1 MSDLSPSREPAVT
14 YAIVGGGIH
23 GACLGTYL
31 RDAGYS
37 TDDICIIDPHDRLMA
52 AFERKAAQCGMQ
64 TLRSSF
70 VHHLDPEPFSLE
82 SFVEGS
88 GREDELVPTEAYPER
103 PTLSVFMDHS
113 RQVIADRTL
122 TDSHRQSRV
131 ENITQTATGYRLEL
145 NDGAILATNVV
156 LALGEGGSPTHPA
169 WTTAVPATAPI
180 DHVWD
185 ESFSLSAVAEGDG
198 NVVVVGG
205 GITAAQ
211 LCTQLAG
218 QRPVTLLSR
227 HRLRTALSEA
237 DPHWINWRHIETE
250 LHSLAAGSRSRYQR
264 VQSVRNDGTVPPYLL
279 EELTAAETRGECT
292 LTRGEIAGVTTT
304 LSGLRIH
311 RKNKSPLECDQLI
324 LATGTDPVPTNP
336 LVERVASELQLERRY
351 NGYPLL
357 SDRTLAWRRTDST
370 VSNIYI
376 SGALAEL
383 TVGPFARNI
392 VGARRVAERLCDPP
406 NGSPATPA
414 EVPKTG
420 SP

>member
-82 SFVEGS
+82 SFAEGN
-88 GREDELVPTEAYPER
+88 GREDELVPTEEYPER
-103 PTLSVFMDHS
+103 PTLSVFIDHS
-113 RQVIADRTL
+113 RQVIADRNL
-122 TDSHRQSRV
+122 TNCHRQSRV
-131 ENITQTATGYRLEL
+131 ENITQTPTGYRLEL
-145 NDGAILATNVV
+145 NDGLVLATNVV
-156 LALGEGGSPTHPA
+156 LALGGGSSPTYPA
-169 WTTAVPATAPI
+169 WASDLPALAPI

-185 ESFSLSAVAEGDG
+185 ESFSLSAAAEGNG
-198 NVVVVGG
+198 KIVVVGG

-211 LCTQLAG
+211 LCTRLAG
-218 QRPVTLLSR
+218 QRSVTLLSR

-237 DPHWINWRHIETE
+237 DPHWINWRHIENE
-250 LHSLAAGSRSRYQR
+250 LHSVAAGSRSRYQR
-264 VQSVRNDGTVPPYLL
+264 VQDVRNDGTVPPYLL
-279 EELTAAETRGECT
+279 QELTAAETRGECT
-292 LTRGEIAGVTTT
+292 LSRGEISAVTTT
-304 LSGLRIH
+304 SSGLRLH
-311 RKNKSPLECDQLI
+311 RENSSPLDCTELI
-324 LATGTDPVPTNP
+324 LATGTDPVPAHP
-336 LVERVASELQLERRY
+336 LVERVATELQLERGY

-357 SDRTLAWRRTDST
+357 SDRTLAWQRTDGT
-370 VSNIYI
+370 VSNIHL